1 MVGTRSCSTT
11 NSSRKMNTLTAEK
24 LNEYIFSE
32 QGGQFVSR
40 YKEMTLRS
48 VFQPI
53 YKKDLT
59 VVGLEALVRIQCD
72 DGSIIRPDHFFH
84 SDEISPIDKLN
95 VERLSRIMHI
105 RNFAQ
110 SSYRDKKLFLNVL
123 PHAVERLALE
133 ELSYHFLLKTIRE
146 VDLCPE
152 QIVMELIEIK
162 VNCEQELQ
170 CATRSLSKNG
180 FWWAIDDFGIAAST
194 QERTRNILP
203 NIIKLDRSLLQ
214 RYEKGDTNLLLCA
227 LAFAREMESLT
238 VIEGIETEQQL
249 SLMKLLNLDM
259 YQGYFLAMPQS
270 LEEEPAFSLASF
282 G

>member
-1 MVGTRSCSTT
+1 
-11 NSSRKMNTLTAEK
+11 MNTLTAEK

-123 PHAVERLALE
+123 P
-133 ELSYHFLLKTIRE
+133 
-146 VDLCPE
+146 
-152 QIVMELIEIK
+152 
-162 VNCEQELQ
+162 
-170 CATRSLSKNG
+170 
-180 FWWAIDDFGIAAST
+180 
-194 QERTRNILP
+194 
-203 NIIKLDRSLLQ
+203 
-214 RYEKGDTNLLLCA
+214 
-227 LAFAREMESLT
+227 
-238 VIEGIETEQQL
+238 
-249 SLMKLLNLDM
+249 
-259 YQGYFLAMPQS
+259 
-270 LEEEPAFSLASF
+270 
-282 G
+282 